1 MVKTPLQP
9 PVPLAVASHV
19 AKAVLMAAWVCP
31 TFSVWFVGQVSTTG
45 AGGGMVK
52 VDEQFSGAAQL
63 EV

>member
-9 PVPLAVASHV
+9 PVPLAVDSQV
-19 AKAVLMAAWVCP
+19 AKAALICACVCP
-31 TFSVWFVGQVSTTG
+31 KAAVWFVGQVSTTG

-52 VDEQFSGAAQL
+52 VAEQFSGAAQL